1 MSDSCRG
8 RALIIDINAFYDNGR
23 LSDVREG
30 SEVDYYNISKLLTDL
45 RFKLVKSQ
53 SELSNLNAG
62 VRLALLA
69 IVYSLACYL
78 RCALESFVCFCSLFS
93 EQHELDVSE
102 ELTSTT
108 GCHGGGLNRA
118 LLSPWASTLP
128 LSYPATYN

>member
-69 IVYSLACYL
+69 IVCSLACYL
-78 RCALESFVCFCSLFS
+78 RCALESFSLF
-93 EQHELDVSE
+93 
-102 ELTSTT
+102 
-108 GCHGGGLNRA
+108 
-118 LLSPWASTLP
+118 LLCIS
-128 LSYPATYN
+128 LSIC